1 MLTVIKTSRNR
12 IILSAFPVTRVFLS
26 FSTGSSLGTESV
38 VAQDTFESNHEDAKK
53 SSNKKDNG
61 QNELKSNLRP
71 CVDQIIRDLVDISMN
86 LTKKQQTEKLKEQAE
101 ALVLERLV
109 DILSGPNVSF
119 SFIPSIFF
127 YLIFFVM

>member
-1 MLTVIKTSRNR
+1 
-12 IILSAFPVTRVFLS
+12 
-26 FSTGSSLGTESV
+26 
-38 VAQDTFESNHEDAKK
+38 
-53 SSNKKDNG
+53 
-61 QNELKSNLRP
+61 
-71 CVDQIIRDLVDISMN
+71 MN